1 MDIYEETPDIRKEAV
16 VREEVRV
23 KKVVEEE
30 TVQAQESVRR
40 EELDID
46 TQGRPI
52 GEK

>member
-23 KKVVEEE
+23 KKVVEQD
-30 TVQAQESVRR
+30 TVQVQESIRR

-46 TQGRPI
+46 TQGRPVA
-52 GEK
+52 EK